1 MSDREHPLQVA
12 NRPLKLTGGY
22 WLSRGAVVAIV
33 TLPFA
38 AIRGHVRPLLRVWFL
53 RSAGALAFAAL
64 VCASADSWAK
74 VDAKFESWL
83 GRTTARILE
92 SGDRVEV
99 FVVGPTPVGARGY
112 ADDNTGYQLPPGTPV
127 TIQRYP
133 VRRVAASQGRA
144 FAQQIARL
152 VLDERTYEP
161 RMYPFG
167 RSVMKACAFFPG
179 VAFRVWART
188 RAVDVLVCL
197 QCDEIAVAYV
207 GGKREMMAGD
217 IDPARAAFVRLVKS
231 VLGDDP
237 EIAKLSEVR
246 PN

>member
-1 MSDREHPLQVA
+1 M
-12 NRPLKLTGGY
+12 T
-22 WLSRGAVVAIV
+22 
-33 TLPFA
+33 
-38 AIRGHVRPLLRVWFL
+38 FL
-53 RSAGALAFAAL
+53 RSAGVLAFAAL

-74 VDAKFESWL
+74 VDKKFESWL
-83 GRTTARILE
+83 GRTTAQVLE

-99 FVVGPTPVGARGY
+99 FVVGPRPVGARGN
-112 ADDNTGYQLPPGTPV
+112 ADDNTANQLPPGTPA

-133 VRRVAASQGRA
+133 VRRVAASQGRD

-152 VLDERTYEP
+152 VLDERSYEP

-167 RSVMKACAFFPG
+167 RTIMKSCVFSPG

-207 GGKREMMAGD
+207 GGKREMTAGD
-217 IDPARAAFVRLVKS
+217 TDPARAAFVRLVKS
-231 VLGDDP
+231 ALGDDP

>member
-1 MSDREHPLQVA
+1 MSH
-12 NRPLKLTGGY
+12 
-22 WLSRGAVVAIV
+22 WLIRRTVVASV
-33 TLPFA
+33 TSPVA
-38 AIRGHVRPLLRVWFL
+38 AIVGCVRPLLSGGFL
-53 RSAGALAFAAL
+53 RGARALAVVAL

-74 VDAKFESWL
+74 VDKKFESWL
-83 GRTTARILE
+83 GRTTAQVLE

-99 FVVGPTPVGARGY
+99 FVVSPTPVGARGS
-112 ADDNTGYQLPPGTPV
+112 ADANTGQPLPPGTPA

-133 VRRVAASQGRA
+133 VRRVGPGQGRA

-152 VLDERTYEP
+152 VLDERSYEP

-167 RSVMKACAFFPG
+167 RSIMKSCVFSPA
-179 VAFRVWART
+179 VAFRLWART
-188 RAVDVLVCL
+188 RAVDVLVCF

-207 GGKREMMAGD
+207 GGKREMTAGD
-217 IDPARAAFVRLVKS
+217 IDPARAAFVRLVKA

-237 EIAKLSEVR
+237 EMAKLSEAR

>member
-1 MSDREHPLQVA
+1 MSD
-12 NRPLKLTGGY
+12 

-33 TLPFA
+33 TSLFA
-38 AIRGHVRPLLRVWFL
+38 AIRGRVRPLLGVGFS
-53 RSAGALAFAAL
+53 RSAGVLALAAL

-74 VDAKFESWL
+74 VDAKFEGWL

-99 FVVGPTPVGARGY
+99 FVVGPAPVGARGH

-152 VLDERTYEP
+152 VLDERSYEP

-167 RSVMKACAFFPG
+167 RSVMKACAFSPG

-188 RAVDVLVCL
+188 RAVDVLVCF

-207 GGKREMMAGD
+207 GGKREMTAGD

-231 VLGDDP
+231 VLGGDP
-237 EIAKLSEVR
+237 EIANLSEVR

>member
-1 MSDREHPLQVA
+1 MALQ
-12 NRPLKLTGGY
+12 RTGF
-22 WLSRGAVVAIV
+22 A
-33 TLPFA
+33 FA

-53 RSAGALAFAAL
+53 RSAGVLAFAAL

-74 VDAKFESWL
+74 VDTKFESWL

-99 FVVGPTPVGARGY
+99 FVVGPTPVGARGH

-152 VLDERTYEP
+152 VLDERSYEP

-167 RSVMKACAFFPG
+167 RSVMKACAFSLVSRSACG
-179 VAFRVWART
+179 REHGRSTCSSACSVT
-188 RAVDVLVCL
+188 RSPSLTLA
-197 QCDEIAVAYV
+197 
-207 GGKREMMAGD
+207 GKGR
-217 IDPARAAFVRLVKS
+217 
-231 VLGDDP
+231 
-237 EIAKLSEVR
+237 
-246 PN
+246 